1 MLDERRVQKKGAG
14 LPEYPENS
22 WFSFSAERLWDTPR
36 ALRRHHLLLHP
47 YVLRREHDQL
57 YYLQRT
63 LSQLPHDSVPSGPKA
78 YRSYEVKAGPAP
90 WPVQSCETM
99 AKYNSSIH
107 RNFLE
112 QGQNIKDQI
121 RSQKLA
127 SYASNTSLLQWGV
140 YSALNSAWQRD
151 ALSG

>member
-1 MLDERRVQKKGAG
+1 MTSSITSKEL
-14 LPEYPENS
+14 
-22 WFSFSAERLWDTPR
+22 
-36 ALRRHHLLLHP
+36 
-47 YVLRREHDQL
+47 
-57 YYLQRT
+57 

-78 YRSYEVKAGPAP
+78 YHSYEVKAGPAP
-90 WPVQSCETM
+90 WPVQSCETV
-99 AKYNSSIH
+99 AKHNPSIH

-127 SYASNTSLLQWGV
+127 RYASNTSLLQWGV